1 MGLRGLRGG
10 RPHEQHAPTG
20 IVLGTI
26 FVGGS
31 LMAGDQLSPG
41 DLMSF
46 LVASQTVQRSVS
58 PPLSPLL
65 PPCHLMLSSPP
76 RLQVPGEHLHPLR
89 AGRGGP
95 EGPSCR
101 GGGVKG
107 MGDTSSA
114 SVPPPLQ
121 VVRGL
126 SAGARVFEFMT
137 LEPQV
142 PLRGGDTIP
151 SHSLLG
157 HVAFRHVSFRSAPP
171 QRSPCATD
179 VPRSPSLTS
188 PRSYPTRPG
197 HPVLQ
202 DFSLTLP
209 PGETV
214 AIVGPSGGG
223 DGPGVGPPLWARRPD
238 PTAPPMG
245 PMGTWGHRREVA
257 VVGPGGCAAVGGT
270 DAKWGR
276 GDVAPMSPW

>member
-1 MGLRGLRGG
+1 M
-10 RPHEQHAPTG
+10 
-20 IVLGTI
+20 
-26 FVGGS
+26 
-31 LMAGDQLSPG
+31 
-41 DLMSF
+41 
-46 LVASQTVQRSVS
+46 S
-58 PPLSPLL
+58 PPLSPLP

-101 GGGVKG
+101 GVGVKG

-188 PRSYPTRPG
+188 PPAVTPRAPGTPCCRTSASRCPPVRPWPSWDPREEVTVRVWDPHCRHGAPTPQHR
-197 HPVLQ
+197 Q
-202 DFSLTLP
+202 
-209 PGETV
+209 
-214 AIVGPSGGG
+214 
-223 DGPGVGPPLWARRPD
+223 
-238 PTAPPMG
+238 
-245 PMGTWGHRREVA
+245 WGR
-257 VVGPGGCAAVGGT
+257 
-270 DAKWGR
+270 WGR
-276 GDVAPMSPW
+276 GATGGRWPWWARGGVQPWGAPVPNGAVVMWHQCHMVMSQQ

>member
-1 MGLRGLRGG
+1 M
-10 RPHEQHAPTG
+10 
-20 IVLGTI
+20 
-26 FVGGS
+26 
-31 LMAGDQLSPG
+31 
-41 DLMSF
+41 
-46 LVASQTVQRSVS
+46 S
-58 PPLSPLL
+58 PPLSPLP

-101 GGGVKG
+101 GVGVKG

-114 SVPPPLQ
+114 SVPPPQ

-257 VVGPGGCAAVGGT
+257 VVGPGGVQP
-270 DAKWGR
+270 WG
-276 GDVAPMSPW
+276 APMPNGAVVMWHQCHMVMSRQ